1 MNSSGK
7 YNLLLHKVTTQ
18 GTDGDTSSEHIL
30 DGDTSSEHILDYMV
44 MSWLV
49 FVLNEYLKPLTDHHN
64 FAAIQKS
71 SSWNETYFCNAHLL
85 LPAGICIIAELI
97 WRLCKGY

>member
-1 MNSSGK
+1 MKQLYCFFFMNSSGK

-44 MSWLV
+44 MS
-49 FVLNEYLKPLTDHHN
+49 
-64 FAAIQKS
+64 
-71 SSWNETYFCNAHLL
+71 
-85 LPAGICIIAELI
+85 
-97 WRLCKGY
+97 